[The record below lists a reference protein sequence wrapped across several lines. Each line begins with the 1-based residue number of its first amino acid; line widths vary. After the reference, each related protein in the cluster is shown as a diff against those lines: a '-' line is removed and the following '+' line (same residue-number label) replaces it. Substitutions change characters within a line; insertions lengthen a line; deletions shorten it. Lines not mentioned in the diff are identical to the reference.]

1 MDKDNTKST
10 INELL
15 KVISEEKFSKL
26 VNVIDFDKYV
36 KKLTSYKFL
45 ELLIIAQLNQAES
58 LSQLTK
64 NLKDEEMFQKHI
76 EFEIS
81 TSQLSRKLG
90 QLPPKIFEKV
100 FHHLVLQ
107 IQAKMGNS
115 PVTAGFGRLHVIDS
129 TTMSMS
135 LTQYPWAKFR
145 KTKAGVRL
153 HLRVVVTKDMVVPD
167 SGVLTPAKQADR
179 TQMGE
184 LIEIEPGA
192 VYLFDRGYN
201 DYKQFDLLC
210 KKGVYF
216 VTRAKKNAEIKVEHE
231 FDIDPETMIFKDQK
245 VILGKE
251 QTKTQMEHSLRLV
264 ETKDSEGN
272 TVILITNCF
281 HLSAQEIGDLYR
293 QRWKIETFFKWMK
306 QHLRLKTLFGKSQN
320 AVYNQIWI
328 ALITYCLQILM
339 QQNVHYKGSL
349 LDVQRT
355 LRSLL
360 FDGFDQFIRS
370 LFRKPT
376 RSSKG
381 RRANHWEEEFRHIER
396 QFNEEEVTHLD
407 DLTYDPLF

>member
-15 KVISEEKFSKL
+15 KVMDEEKFIKL
-26 VNVIDFDKYV
+26 INVVNFDKYV
-36 KKLTSYKFL
+36 KKLTSYKFF
-45 ELLIIAQLNQAES
+45 ELLIVAQLNQAES
-58 LSQLTK
+58 LTQLTK
-64 NLKDEEMFQKHI
+64 NLKDEETFQKHI
-76 EFEIS
+76 GFEIS

-100 FHHLVLQ
+100 FHHLVLK

-115 PVTAGFGRLHVIDS
+115 PVTTGFGRLHVIDS

-135 LTQYPWAKFR
+135 LTQYPWAQFR

-167 SGVLTPAKQADR
+167 NGVLLPAKQADR

-184 LIEIEPGA
+184 LIEIDPGA

-210 KKGVYF
+210 DKGVYF
-216 VTRAKKNAEIKVEHE
+216 VTRVKKNAEIKVEHE
-231 FDIDPETMIFKDQK
+231 FDIDPESVISKDQK
-245 VILGKE
+245 VKLGKE

-281 HLSAQEIGDLYR
+281 ELSAKEIGDLYR
-293 QRWKIETFFKWMK
+293 QRWKIETFSN
-306 QHLRLKTLFGKSQN
+306 G
-320 AVYNQIWI
+320 
-328 ALITYCLQILM
+328 
-339 QQNVHYKGSL
+339 
-349 LDVQRT
+349 
-355 LRSLL
+355 
-360 FDGFDQFIRS
+360 
-370 LFRKPT
+370 
-376 RSSKG
+376 
-381 RRANHWEEEFRHIER
+381 
-396 QFNEEEVTHLD
+396 
-407 DLTYDPLF
+407 